1 MSKQNSLDQ
10 KSEHK
15 RLSIITDI
23 LLLIPF
29 IVATFIFLKLVHIP
43 LNNEASSEVLSL
55 ETEVI
60 NIDDENELLIR
71 NIKNEFGITVL
82 YGKDVAPFA
91 KRLDAKEQEDKYIIN
106 NNLRVIYN
114 ALYKYPKDVF
124 NMTLS
129 KENPTYIMLVDHF
142 DNNNLA
148 LASRNNLDEYRI
160 YVSNTEKLE
169 RAFHHEMYHVIEY
182 YMRKNETTI
191 YENWDSLNPKGFK
204 YSEDTS
210 NIDKKYVY
218 DEKDIQ
224 KSMSLDNDYYFV
236 TRYSKATD
244 KEDRAEIFAELMI
257 MTQKQN
263 YLAKGQKIR
272 NKIDYI
278 FDTIKANITGN
289 EFYCSKYLTE

>member
-1 MSKQNSLDQ
+1 MSEQNSLEH

-29 IVATFIFLKLVHIP
+29 VVATFIFLKSVKIP

-55 ETEVI
+55 ETEVLSI
-60 NIDDENELLIR
+60 EDENELLIR
-71 NIKNEFGITVL
+71 NIKNDFGINVL

-91 KRLDAKEQEDKYIIN
+91 KRLEATEQDNKYIIN
-106 NNLRVIYN
+106 NNLKVIYD
-114 ALYKYPKDVF
+114 ALDKYPKEVF

-182 YMRKNETTI
+182 YMNKKEDFL
-191 YENWDSLNPKGFK
+191 YENWNKLNPNNFR
-204 YSEDTS
+204 YTEDTS
-210 NIDKKYVY
+210 KIDKKYVY
-218 DEKDIQ
+218 NEEDMQ
-224 KSMSLDNDYYFV
+224 KAMSLDNDYYFV
-236 TRYSKATD
+236 TRYSKATE

-257 MTQKQN
+257 MDVKQN
-263 YLAKGQKIR
+263 YLNKGQKIR
-272 NKIDYI
+272 NKVDYI
-278 FDTIKANITGN
+278 FETIEENITDN
-289 EFYCSKYLTE
+289 DFYCSKYLK

>member
-1 MSKQNSLDQ
+1 MSEQNSLEH

-29 IVATFIFLKLVHIP
+29 VVATFIFLKSVKIP

-55 ETEVI
+55 ETEVLSI
-60 NIDDENELLIR
+60 EDENELLIR
-71 NIKNEFGITVL
+71 NIKNDFGINVL

-91 KRLDAKEQEDKYIIN
+91 KRLEATEQDNKYIIN
-106 NNLRVIYN
+106 NNLKVIYD
-114 ALYKYPKDVF
+114 ALDKYPKEVF

-182 YMRKNETTI
+182 YMNKKEGFL
-191 YENWDSLNPKGFK
+191 YENWNKLNPNNFR
-204 YSEDTS
+204 YTEDTS
-210 NIDKKYVY
+210 KIDKKYVY
-218 DEKDIQ
+218 NEEDMQ
-224 KSMSLDNDYYFV
+224 KAMSLDNDYYFV
-236 TRYSKATD
+236 TRYSKATE

-257 MTQKQN
+257 MDVKQN
-263 YLAKGQKIR
+263 YLNKGQKIR
-272 NKIDYI
+272 NKVDYI
-278 FDTIKANITGN
+278 FETIEENITDN
-289 EFYCSKYLTE
+289 DFYCSKYLK